1 MSDVYKTKSFN
12 PNDRLVKMINQM
24 QEQLNLVGNSLSI
37 KLPRIAVVGNQSSG
51 KTSVLERIM
60 CMDLLPKGSGT
71 VTKRPIIIEMYNTT
85 RDQVTINVGGVDY
98 TDEKE
103 ARSKIELLNK
113 EEGEKHSE
121 NKFFITKKPL
131 TVKIYSPNVLTITLI
146 DLPGLI
152 INPDKSIG
160 QDDNLVKDIDE
171 LVRGF
176 IDDSM
181 CLILAVASLGGAA
194 DLTSSKAFNMARTV
208 DPSGERTIGI
218 LTHLDMIG
226 EGHDALD
233 FLIGRSHKL
242 ARGYF
247 GLVNRSQ
254 ADITSGQDIQKPEND
269 FLKSNKGSIYKK
281 ASVTN
286 RMGVKNLI
294 ASLYDQFHEHIRKNF
309 IVIRENVEKEISQL
323 KKSEDFTENDDDEN
337 KEKEDTKNE
346 DILHRII
353 QELAELSRKGVFGI
367 SHDDSLDSD
376 RISEAVRLK
385 DIFKTELPKS
395 TPPSDTQLET
405 LIKNSNGIHA
415 SIFPN
420 TSVLRALVK
429 EQHNFDRLFH
439 YIEGVLTQTK
449 QCLDNVLTNLCDNP
463 KLQKYQRLHDHT
475 LHLLKK
481 QLESYRE
488 SCLMQLKIFI
498 EMQICYLN
506 IDHPDFDMVKAQEQ
520 ALKMTRKSNRKP
532 VKEAVDE
539 ALDEVEDN
547 SKDSEKDDGVK
558 NDDIKTVIKTISV
571 GADTASVIAPSPIT
585 IGAAAVAKVVDGLA
599 TPISNIFGD
608 KETKASV
615 SSKVPKEIN
624 NMELNK
630 NIVRNLAER
639 YLDIID
645 KNVIDIVPKAIYYHI
660 IINQYDFIRFEL
672 IKLLKDNVKALMSES
687 QEVVQ
692 KRKSNRKQLKLLY
705 GVLKIIDDYTISSPE
720 SDDNTTDSDNE
731 SFY

>member
-1 MSDVYKTKSFN
+1 MSDVYKTKRFN

-37 KLPRIAVVGNQSSG
+37 NLPRIAVVGNQSSG
-51 KTSVLERIM
+51 KTSVLERLM

-85 RDQVTINVGGVDY
+85 NDQVTINVSGVDF

-103 ARSKIELLNK
+103 ARAKIEQLNR
-113 EEGEKHSE
+113 EEGETHGEDK
-121 NKFFITKKPL
+121 KFFITKKPL
-131 TVKIYSPNVLTITLI
+131 TVKIYSPDVLTITLI

-160 QDDNLVKDIDE
+160 QDENLVKDIDD
-171 LVRGF
+171 LVREF

-233 FLIGRSHKL
+233 FLIGRSHRL

-254 ADITSGQDIQKPEND
+254 ADIANGQDIQKPESV

-286 RMGVKNLI
+286 RMGIKNLLV
-294 ASLYDQFHEHIRKNF
+294 SLSDQFHEHIRKNV
-309 IVIRENVEKEISQL
+309 IVIREDVENEIRQL
-323 KKSEDFTENDDDEN
+323 KKSSAEDFAENIVAEN
-337 KEKEDTKNE
+337 KE

-353 QELAELSRKGVFGI
+353 QELAERSRKGVFGI

-376 RISEAVRLK
+376 RISEAVHLK
-385 DIFKTELPKS
+385 DIFNTELAKS

-405 LIKNSNGIHA
+405 LIKNADGINA
-415 SIFPN
+415 SVFAN

-439 YIEGVLTQTK
+439 YIEGVLSQTK
-449 QCLDNVLTNLCDNP
+449 QCLDNVLTSLCANP
-463 KLQKYQRLHDHT
+463 KLQKFQSLHDQT
-475 LHLLKK
+475 LRILKK
-481 QLESYRE
+481 QLENYRE
-488 SCLMQLKIFI
+488 SCLKQLKQFI

-506 IDHPDFDMVKAQEQ
+506 IDHPDFDMIKAQEQ
-520 ALKMTRKSNRKP
+520 ALKMTRKGT
-532 VKEAVDE
+532 KEAVK
-539 ALDEVEDN
+539 EDD
-547 SKDSEKDDGVK
+547 SKDSEKDDSA
-558 NDDIKTVIKTISV
+558 IKTVTKTISA
-571 GADTASVIAPSPIT
+571 GAGAASVIAPSPAT
-585 IGAAAVAKVVDGLA
+585 IGAAVASKVVDSLA
-599 TPISNIFGD
+599 TPISSTSSD
-608 KETKASV
+608 KETKASS

-624 NMELNK
+624 NMELTK

-645 KNVIDIVPKAIYYHI
+645 KNVRDMVPKAIYYHI

-672 IKLLKDNVKALMSES
+672 IKLLKVNVQTLISES
-687 QEVVQ
+687 HEVIR
-692 KRKSNRKQLKLLY
+692 KRESNRKQLELLSS
-705 GVLKIIDDYTISSPE
+705 VLKTIDDYTISGPE
-720 SDDNTTDSDNE
+720 LDDDSDNE
-731 SFY
+731 LVY